1 MVGKWRSRNIE
12 AAGEQH
18 HAESCRHFCCVRR
31 PRLGGNSEGHH
42 RQSSWS
48 LPPRFSSSGRV
59 HDGRRRARPDNPEGR
74 GGPGGA
80 VNVRRRGR
88 LGRRPAARIR
98 RRRRRL
104 QLRGADAWERRRVQ
118 HEDLRR
124 SLRDHRMCIL
134 VNVSVC
140 VLAESSA
147 TSVHETMLR
156 PALVRGFA
164 GGRRGGD
171 VRLEG
176 PHERG
181 THPRTR
187 QCWCHGEAR
196 ARDTRTSCKGQ
207 PG

>member
-1 MVGKWRSRNIE
+1 MAFSKHRSCWRTTPCRKLPTLLLCPLTPTWWTWGRASS
-12 AAGEQH
+12 
-18 HAESCRHFCCVRR
+18 AEFVVTPEVCIH
-31 PRLGGNSEGHH
+31 
-42 RQSSWS
+42 
-48 LPPRFSSSGRV
+48 GRKGRE

-164 GGRRGGD
+164 GERRGGD

-176 PHERG
+176 PRERG